1 MRKKREILKHQPD
14 AAFLGRDEARGPSDL
29 LAVNEDATCGG
40 AFDASGKAEKRG
52 LTATG
57 RAQKANDLAGRDGER
72 DIVQGEGVAEA
83 ALDVFE

>member
-1 MRKKREILKHQPD
+1 MRKKREILEHQPD

-29 LAVNEDATCGG
+29 LAVDEDATCGG
-40 AFDASGKAEKRG
+40 AFDAGGKAEKRG